1 MKDFFKRPQKPP
13 KDYLPYEQDPSYGEQ
28 DPSYGEQGPSYGQAP
43 GAVPGGPGDGNLE
56 DFADEDELEAGEGRG
71 CSWFLIMGLAL
82 VLCVIG
88 GVIWGVRE
96 IATRNMAKPLAQSFS
111 DISLL
116 PAPRIEPEK
125 GDMQIQIYYI
135 IRGQALTADSRQIRK
150 PATGIERMHLIAQ
163 QFTTPPKNGLLQS
176 PLPEG
181 TTIRGLYLVDGFVW
195 LDLSAEFLNVKN
207 PTPLQERLTIY
218 ALVNSFLLNDPTLKG
233 VRIMIDGKPVS
244 TAWGWLDLSSPLGPD
259 LSLIH

>member
-1 MKDFFKRPQKPP
+1 MKSFFKRPEKIHDLP
-13 KDYLPYEQDPSYGEQ
+13 PYEQDPAYFQ
-28 DPSYGEQGPSYGQAP
+28 EQGA
-43 GAVPGGPGDGNLE
+43 GPGDPRDGNDE
-56 DFADEDELEAGEGRG
+56 SYSEEDELEAGQGRG

-96 IATRNMAKPLAQSFS
+96 ISSRNMAKPLAQSFNN
-111 DISLL
+111 ISLL

-125 GDMQIQIYYI
+125 GNMQIQIYYI
-135 IRGQALTADSRQIRK
+135 IRGQALAADSRQIRK

-163 QFTTPPKNGLLQS
+163 QFTTPPKSGLLQN

-181 TTIRGLYLVDGFVW
+181 TTLRGLYLLDGIVW

-207 PTPLQERLTIY
+207 PTPLQERLSIY

-259 LSLIH
+259 LSLIR